1 MVTGG
6 SRGIGAAIVRRLA
19 RHGAEVAFRHAS
31 PAAQADTVSRSR
43 NWADGRCLSKQI
55 APRCPNC
62 ERREAVDVAART
74 FGGLDIL

>member
-19 RHGAEVAFRHAS
+19 RHGAEVAFRYAS
-31 PAAQADTVSRSR
+31 PAAEADTVSRSR

-62 ERREAVDVAART
+62 ERPSTLLQQPSAAWT
-74 FGGLDIL
+74 FCE